1 MTMNRPDWLPLAMLF
16 ALYLVASG
24 VAPAVELIIGVAR

>member
-1 MTMNRPDWLPLAMLF
+1 MRPDWLDFAILF

-24 VAPAVELIIGVAR
+24 VAPNIAILFGLVK

>member
-1 MTMNRPDWLPLAMLF
+1 MNRPDWLDFAILF

-24 VAPAVELIIGVAR
+24 VAPSIEILSGLAK

>member
-1 MTMNRPDWLPLAMLF
+1 MTMNRPDWLPLAILF

-24 VAPAVELIIGVAR
+24 VAPAYEILSGLAK

>member
-1 MTMNRPDWLPLAMLF
+1 MRPDWFDFAILF

-24 VAPAVELIIGVAR
+24 VAPNIETLFGLVK